1 MLLEEKKKGVQ
12 LLLTEKERCSR
23 RCQTKNGKRGKQ
35 MKTDKSEQLR
45 EKEKLKKNK
54 VRRHKGGRKEW
65 VKT

>member
-1 MLLEEKKKGVQ
+1 
-12 LLLTEKERCSR
+12 
-23 RCQTKNGKRGKQ
+23 